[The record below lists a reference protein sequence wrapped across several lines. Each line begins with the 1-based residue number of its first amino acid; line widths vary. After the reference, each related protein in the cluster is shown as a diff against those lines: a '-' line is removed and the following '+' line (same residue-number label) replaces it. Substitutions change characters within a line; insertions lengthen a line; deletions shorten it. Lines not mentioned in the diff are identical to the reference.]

1 MILNASP
8 LIIFGRLN
16 NVLLLKRL
24 FGGLVIAPEV
34 YREVVVRGKEGNAPD
49 APIIES
55 HISRKEIVVMP
66 LLSEYAQKS
75 KSIAEMF
82 GIDRGESETIALAL
96 QRREKKLIIDE
107 ILAREAAK
115 AHGLEPL
122 GSLGV
127 LALAK
132 KRKLLSAEQV
142 KALVAEM
149 SKHGFRQSPEVLM
162 EFWNSLE
169 R

>member
-16 NVLLLKRL
+16 NILLLKRL
-24 FGGLVIAPEV
+24 FGELIVAPEV
-34 YREVVVRGKEGNAPD
+34 YREVVISGKKGNAPD

-55 HISRKEIVVMP
+55 HISKKEIVVISP
-66 LLSEYAQKS
+66 STEYAQKS
-75 KSIAEMF
+75 KSINEVF
-82 GIDRGESETIALAL
+82 GIDYGESETIALAL
-96 QRREKKLIIDE
+96 QRREKKLVIDE
-107 ILAREAAK
+107 MLAREAAK

-132 KRKLLSAEQV
+132 RRKLLSVEQV

-149 SKHGFRQSPEVLM
+149 SRHGFRLSPEVLM
-162 EFWNSLE
+162 KFWNSLE